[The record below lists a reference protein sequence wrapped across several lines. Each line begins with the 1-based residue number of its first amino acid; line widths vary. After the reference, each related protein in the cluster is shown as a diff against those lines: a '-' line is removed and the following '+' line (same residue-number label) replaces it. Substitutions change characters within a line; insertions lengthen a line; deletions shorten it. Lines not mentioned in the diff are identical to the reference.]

1 MELEVYERY
10 VIIWLALYHTQYQP
24 ETPILAMEIFGCLAM
39 NVSVDM
45 GCGIKIAVW
54 SHLSIIT

>member
-24 ETPILAMEIFGCLAM
+24 ETPILAMEIFVCLAM

-45 GCGIKIAVW
+45 GCDIKIAV
-54 SHLSIIT
+54 